1 VIVNRVINKYIGLDR
16 GSATEITHVN
26 LTAFSVHH
34 DGDGE
39 ALLVVQPPDA
49 VNNLL
54 VPLPRAVAHVDSR
67 HVHASNSQGLQLLEP
82 ARGGAHRAYQLRP
95 PRAAEPVLL
104 KLRLRHGVHLD
115 GARIGE
121 RGRDAVVVRD
131 EDFRGGGGTEVGETA
146 VAREEKVGRGE
157 RGVGGNGGGGR
168 GEEAEIEGMRDRHGG
183 AWQRE
188 REKQSWTKWKEKRMR
203 SEEKVCL
210 TFWSA
215 GRY

>member
-1 VIVNRVINKYIGLDR
+1 MIEDRVINKYIGFDR

-26 LTAFSVHH
+26 LAAFSVHH
-34 DGDGE
+34 DGNGE

-54 VPLPRAVAHVDSR
+54 VPLPRAVAHVNSR

-82 ARGGAHRAYQLRP
+82 ASGGAHRAHQLRP
-95 PRAAEPVLL
+95 PRAAESVLL

-131 EDFRGGGGTEVGETA
+131 EDFRRGRGAEVGETTM
-146 VAREEKVGRGE
+146 AREEKGGRGE
-157 RGVGGNGGGGR
+157 GCVGGNGGGRR
-168 GEEAEIEGMRDRHGG
+168 GKEAKVEGMRDRHGG

-188 REKQSWTKWKEKRMR
+188 REREKQSGTK
-203 SEEKVCL
+203 
-210 TFWSA
+210 
-215 GRY
+215 